1 MLCVVYGLLA
11 PSALHA
17 AWLLEAMLP
26 GFEWLSVWSFVL
38 GGAEAGLYG
47 AWAGFLYSTLYNYF
61 ADRARVKA
69 ESAITAARAS

>member
-1 MLCVVYGLLA
+1 MLNWSVVAKALGSFAAISYMLCVVYGLLA

-47 AWAGFLYSTLYNYF
+47 A
-61 ADRARVKA
+61 
-69 ESAITAARAS
+69 